1 MIVLGLTGSIGM
13 GKSTTT
19 AMFAEAGALVWNADD
34 AVHRIYAKGGA
45 AGRPVG
51 EAFPGVVGG
60 GGGGGAAPPPPR
72 TRLAAALGADGE
84 AFRRLE
90 AIVHPLVLK
99 GRLEDLAAAEAR
111 GVRLAVLD
119 IPLLF
124 ETGGDAAVDAV
135 VVVTA
140 PAAVQAE
147 RVLARPGMTRERLDA
162 ILARQMPDAEKRR
175 RADFVIDTSVGLE
188 AARARVEEIVGMVL
202 APGWSP
208 PRRGLP
214 KAAEPSH

>member
-19 AMFAEAGALVWNADD
+19 ALFADMGALTWNADA
-34 AVHRIYAKGGA
+34 AVHRLYSSGGA
-45 AGRPVG
+45 AVGPVG
-51 EAFPGVVGG
+51 EAFPGVVED
-60 GGGGGAAPPPPR
+60 GAVDR
-72 TRLAAALGADGE
+72 IRLAGALGQDEE

-90 AIVHPLVLK
+90 GIVHPLVMK
-99 GRLEDLAAAEAR
+99 GRLEDLAEAERR

-140 PAAVQAE
+140 DPEVQAE
-147 RVLARPGMTRERLDA
+147 RVLARPGMTRERFEA
-162 ILARQMPDAEKRR
+162 ILARQTPDAEKRR
-175 RADFVIDTSVGLE
+175 RADFIVETDRGLD
-188 AARARVEEIVGMVL
+188 AARARVREIVGTVL
-202 APGWSP
+202 APGWTS
-208 PRRGLP
+208 PRRGLSP
-214 KAAEPSH
+214 DGEAIQ

>member
-19 AMFAEAGALVWNADD
+19 AMFAAAGAFVWNADE
-34 AVHRIYAKGGA
+34 AVHELYARGGA
-45 AGRPVG
+45 AVAPVG
-51 EAFPGVVGG
+51 EAFPGAVVD
-60 GGGGGAAPPPPR
+60 GAVDR
-72 TRLAAALGADGE
+72 TRLAQALGADGE
-84 AFRRLE
+84 AFRRLD

-124 ETGGDAAVDAV
+124 ETGGAAAVDAV

-140 PAAVQAE
+140 PAAVQAA
-147 RVLARPGMTRERLDA
+147 RVLARPGMTKERFEA
-162 ILARQMPDAEKRR
+162 ILARQLPDTEKRR
-175 RADFVIDTSVGLE
+175 RADFVIDTGVGLE
-188 AARARVEEIVGMVL
+188 ATRARVDEIVGMVM
-202 APGWSP
+202 AEGWTP
-208 PRRGLP
+208 PRHGLP
-214 KAAEPSH
+214 KSDEPSQ

>member
-19 AMFAEAGALVWNADD
+19 TMFADAGALVWNADE
-34 AVHRIYAKGGA
+34 AVHRLYARGGA
-45 AGRPVG
+45 AVGPVG
-51 EAFPGVVGG
+51 EAFPGVVLD
-60 GGGGGAAPPPPR
+60 GAVDR
-72 TRLAAALGADGE
+72 TRLAGALGRDDQ

-90 AIVHPLVLK
+90 AIVHPLVMAH
-99 GRLEDLAAAEAR
+99 RLEDLAAAEAR

-140 PAAVQAE
+140 PAEVQAA
-147 RVLARPGMTRERLDA
+147 RVLARAGMTPARFEA
-162 ILARQMPDAEKRR
+162 ILSRQMPDAEKRR
-175 RADFVIDTSVGLE
+175 RADFVLDTGDGLE
-188 AARARVEEIVGMVL
+188 AARVRVNEIVGIVL
-202 APGWSP
+202 AERWSP
-208 PRRGLP
+208 PRRGLS
-214 KAAEPSH
+214 KDAEAGQ